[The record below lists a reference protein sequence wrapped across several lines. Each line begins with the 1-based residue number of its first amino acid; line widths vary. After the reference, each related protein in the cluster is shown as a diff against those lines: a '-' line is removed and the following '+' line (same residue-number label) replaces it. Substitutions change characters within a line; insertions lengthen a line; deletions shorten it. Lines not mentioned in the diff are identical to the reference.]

1 MRRVDEREPSPSEPS
16 TPPEPA
22 GSGAPVSQAPAQ
34 PKFNPGSS
42 RPGYL
47 PIIEALIIG
56 AVAGLSAILLL
67 KGIKLVGT
75 WRIEMSTHYPAYIVL
90 PGMGLVGGLLAGL
103 LVQFAPEVSGSG
115 IPQVRALLDRIYL
128 KLDLKSAVFKLL
140 GGIVALGSGLFMGRE
155 GPTIQV
161 GAALAAQ
168 LSRWLPTSA
177 QHRRELIAAG
187 AGAGLAAAFNA
198 PIAGVTFVL
207 EELLKEVTPH
217 GVSIALIACFSAAI
231 VENLIG
237 DARAHT
243 AITHPGAPTPVHV
256 VDIAFFV
263 LLGLLAAFFGAAFN
277 GLIMGFLR
285 AYKQS
290 RLPTFIRTSFA
301 GLITGIIVAS
311 LPAIFHNYAE
321 ARQLINSAAVPPD
334 LVPTAF
340 VAYFILVLIAYGS
353 GAPGGLFAPSLVLG
367 AALGYMVGFTHW
379 QITGNNLIDIFTQVG
394 MGAFFAAVA
403 RVPLTAS
410 VIVFEMSSNFSLIPP
425 LMIASVIGSAAA
437 EVLRKGSLYDELMVW
452 SGIHLYGPKD
462 RKEAKT
468 IRVFE
473 VMDHEPPPGELSD
486 YRVSVS
492 PYDSLE
498 DVLILFARYGFDW
511 LPVTDDQKVLGTVKR
526 STVLES
532 LFPGADQPPIAV

>member
-1 MRRVDEREPSPSEPS
+1 M
-16 TPPEPA
+16 PA
-22 GSGAPVSQAPAQ
+22 LDGDLPAPNSQAQPAS
-34 PKFNPGSS
+34 KFDPSVS
-42 RPGYL
+42 RAGYL

-56 AVAGLSAILLL
+56 TVAGLSAIVLLN
-67 KGIKLVGT
+67 GIKTVGA
-75 WRIEMSTHYPAYIVL
+75 WRIAMSTRYPAIIVL
-90 PGMGLVGGLLAGL
+90 PGIGLVGGLLAGL
-103 LVQFAPEVSGSG
+103 LVHLAPEVSGSG
-115 IPQVRALLDRIYL
+115 IPQVRALLSRINL
-128 KLDLKSAVFKLL
+128 KLDLKSAVVKLL
-140 GGIVALGSGLFMGRE
+140 GGVIALGSGLFMGRE
-155 GPTIQV
+155 GPTVQV

-217 GVSIALIACFSAAI
+217 GVSIALIACFSAAV
-231 VENLIG
+231 VENLMG
-237 DARAHT
+237 NARAHS
-243 AITHPGAPTPVHV
+243 AISHPGAPAPVHLI
-256 VDIAFFV
+256 DIAFYA
-263 LLGLLAAFFGAAFN
+263 LLGLLAAFFGGAFN
-277 GLIMGFLR
+277 TLIMGFLR

-290 RLPTFIRTSFA
+290 RLPTFVRTSFA
-301 GLITGIIVAS
+301 GLLTGIIVAS
-311 LPAIFHNYAE
+311 LPVIFHNYAE
-321 ARQLINSAAVPPD
+321 ARQLINSATVPPD
-334 LVPTAF
+334 MVPTAF
-340 VAYFILVLIAYGS
+340 AAYFALVLIAYGS

-367 AALGYMVGFTHW
+367 AALGYIVGFAHW
-379 QITGNNLIDIFTQVG
+379 QFTGNNLIDIFTQVG

-410 VIVFEMSSNFSLIPP
+410 VIVFEMSGNFSLIAP

-437 EVLRKGSLYDELMVW
+437 EKLRKGSLYDDLMVW
-452 SGIHLYGPKD
+452 SGIHLYGP
-462 RKEAKT
+462 RAQKEAKT

-473 VMDHEPPPGELSD
+473 VMDHELPPGRLAD

-492 PYDSLE
+492 PYDNLE
-498 DVLILFARYGFDW
+498 DILFLFGRYGFDW

-532 LFPGADQPPIAV
+532 LFPGSDQLPLAV